1 MGDPGFSSVGG
12 AGGVS
17 GSGGSEWW
25 SAEGELLSAP
35 QRMAGGGVKYQRSA
49 KQVRR
54 SGARGLGVRCR
65 HRGGGSIMVLHACSG
80 ARCLPCVCSCFPTP
94 CPLSCPLTFDA
105 CFPLLPLPL
114 LLLLLPPY
122 TQVDV
127 RALKDLLWDSLV
139 TVNSEQQQQQAD
151 SNSRSPASSAPQA
164 ADSSAAVIPF
174 QDVIVAVP
182 SDSAAGPLEDVS
194 VHMCFI
200 CLLHLANE
208 KGLVVRAQEDLK
220 TLTISNVQ
228 Q

>member
-1 MGDPGFSSVGG
+1 
-12 AGGVS
+12 
-17 GSGGSEWW
+17 
-25 SAEGELLSAP
+25 
-35 QRMAGGGVKYQRSA
+35 MAGGGVKYQRSA

-54 SGARGLGVRCR
+54 SGATDLGVRCR
-65 HRGGGSIMVLHACSG
+65 HRGGDSKLFLHACIG
-80 ARCLPCVCSCFPTP
+80 ARCLLCVCSCFPTP
-94 CPLSCPLTFDA
+94 CPLSCPLTFNA
-105 CFPLLPLPL
+105 CLPLLPL

-139 TVNSEQQQQQAD
+139 SVNTEQQQQQAD
-151 SNSRSPASSAPQA
+151 SNSRSPASSASQA